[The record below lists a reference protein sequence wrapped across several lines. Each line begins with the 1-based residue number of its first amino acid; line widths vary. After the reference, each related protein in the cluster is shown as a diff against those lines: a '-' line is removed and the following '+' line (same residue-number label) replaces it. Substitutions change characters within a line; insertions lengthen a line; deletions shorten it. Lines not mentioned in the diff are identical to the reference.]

1 MTERGE
7 AITLLDENGTTHE
20 FNLVDI
26 VEVDG
31 QRYAILQP
39 ENEEPAEV
47 FRVEGDTLVAVEDE
61 AEFRRVAAAIE
72 ETEEY
77 DDVEIVGDE
86 GANKRLGGGTK
97 ESGGR
102 PVM

>member
-1 MTERGE
+1 VTERGE
-7 AITLLDENGTTHE
+7 AITLLDENGATHQ

-31 QRYAILQP
+31 HRYAILQP

-47 FRVEGDTLVAVEDE
+47 FRVEGETLVAVEDE
-61 AEFRRVAAAIE
+61 VEFRRVAAAIE

-77 DDVEIVGDE
+77 DDVEIVGNDAV
-86 GANKRLGGGTK
+86 GKHLDGSTK
-97 ESGGR
+97 ENGGR
-102 PVM
+102 RVM

>member
-1 MTERGE
+1 
-7 AITLLDENGTTHE
+7 
-20 FNLVDI
+20 
-26 VEVDG
+26 
-31 QRYAILQP
+31 
-39 ENEEPAEV
+39 
-47 FRVEGDTLVAVEDE
+47 LVAVEDE

-86 GANKRLGGGTK
+86 AAGKRLGGGAK
-97 ESGGR
+97 ENGGR

>member
-31 QRYAILQP
+31 QRYVILQP

-61 AEFRRVAAAIE
+61 VEFRRVAAAIE

-86 GANKRLGGGTK
+86 ASDKRLGGGK
-97 ESGGR
+97 QNGGR
-102 PVM
+102 RVM